1 MYIMTTFDKV
11 LRSLRPSVDQKQ
23 NDAKVD
29 LYVRYYITTVNE
41 ARFMSV
47 VRFPNVVVI

>member
-1 MYIMTTFDKV
+1 MYIITTFDKV

-29 LYVRYYITTVNE
+29 LYARYYITKVY
-41 ARFMSV
+41 AV